1 MRAIW
6 SGSIGFGLVN
16 IPVKLFSASQ
26 SSRLDLDMLDRRDH
40 SRIKYQRIN
49 ENTGKVVDWDD
60 IVKGYELDDEYI
72 ILEEDDFEEASP
84 EKTRLI
90 NIQDFV
96 KESEIDSMYFEAPY
110 YVEPDKGGQKP
121 YSLLLKA
128 LEKSGKAGI
137 ATFVMR
143 SSESL
148 AVLRPKGNVLVLN
161 KLRFEEELRS
171 SEDLNVPEKIKI
183 GKEEMEMAME
193 LIDRYTAK
201 FDIRKFKD
209 EYSHDLMKIIKAKAK
224 GKRPTV
230 RKLKVPKTK
239 SDDLLKQLKASLKS
253 NKKAS

>member
-1 MRAIW
+1 MKAIW
-6 SGSIGFGLVN
+6 TGSIGFGLVN
-16 IPVKLFSASQ
+16 IPVKLYSATQ

-40 SRIKYQRIN
+40 SRIRFQRIN

-60 IVKGYELDDEYI
+60 IVKGYLLDEEYV
-72 ILEEDDFEEASP
+72 ILEDADFEEASP
-84 EKTRLI
+84 EKSKTI
-90 NIQDFV
+90 DIKDFV

-110 YVEPDKGGQKP
+110 FIEPDKGGQKP

-137 ATFVMR
+137 ASFVMR

-148 AVLRPKGNVLVLN
+148 AALRPKDKTLVLN

-171 SEDLNVPEKIKI
+171 DEDLNLPEKVKVS
-183 GKEEMEMAME
+183 KPELDMALE
-193 LIDRYTAK
+193 LIDRYTSK
-201 FDIRKFKD
+201 FDIGKFKD

-224 GKRPTV
+224 GKRPSI

-239 SDDLLKQLKASLKS
+239 SDDLLGQLKASLKS
-253 NKKAS
+253 GKKAS

>member
-26 SSRLDLDMLDRRDH
+26 SSRLNLDMLDRHDH

-60 IVKGYELDDEYI
+60 IVKGYLLDDEYI
-72 ILEEDDFEEASP
+72 VLEEDDFEEASP
-84 EKTRLI
+84 EKTKII

-110 YVEPDKGGQKP
+110 YVQPDKGGQKP

-128 LEKSGKAGI
+128 LDKSGKAGV

-143 SSESL
+143 TSENL
-148 AVLRPKGNVLVLN
+148 AILRPKDDVLVLN
-161 KLRFEEELRS
+161 KLRFEEELRATD
-171 SEDLNVPEKIKI
+171 ELDLPEKVKVS
-183 GKEEMEMAME
+183 KEELDMALE
-193 LIDRYTAK
+193 LIDRYTSK
-201 FDIRKFKD
+201 FDISKFRD

-224 GKRPTV
+224 GKRPTI

-253 NKKAS
+253 GKKAS

>member
-26 SSRLDLDMLDRRDH
+26 SSTLNLDMLDRRDH

-49 ENTGKVVDWDD
+49 ENSGKVVDWDD
-60 IVKGYELDDEYI
+60 IVKGYLLDDEYV
-72 ILEEDDFEEASP
+72 ILEEADFEEASP
-84 EKTRLI
+84 EKTKII
-90 NIQDFV
+90 NIRDFV

-110 YVEPDKGGQKP
+110 YVQPDKGGQKP
-121 YSLLLKA
+121 YSLLLRA
-128 LEKSGKAGI
+128 LEKSGKAGL

-143 SSESL
+143 STENL
-148 AVLRPKGNVLVLN
+148 AVLRPKDDVLVLN
-161 KLRFEEELRS
+161 KLRFAEEIRPADELDLPEKVRVSKEEL
-171 SEDLNVPEKIKI
+171 D
-183 GKEEMEMAME
+183 MAME
-193 LIDRYTAK
+193 LIDRYTSK

-209 EYSHDLMKIIKAKAK
+209 EYSHDLMKIIKAKAA
-224 GKRPTV
+224 GKRPTL

-253 NKKAS
+253 GKKAS